1 MERIA
6 ISGKDKYTP
15 VHVITN
21 DELTDS
27 YIQRVVNYK
36 SSFLQEEEKQIIK
49 NLEFSSAE
57 LL

>member
-1 MERIA
+1 MERIVF
-6 ISGKDKYTP
+6 SGKDKYTP
-15 VHVITN
+15 VHVITD

-27 YIQRVVNYK
+27 YIQHVFNYK
-36 SSFLQEEEKQIIK
+36 SRFLQEEEKQIIK